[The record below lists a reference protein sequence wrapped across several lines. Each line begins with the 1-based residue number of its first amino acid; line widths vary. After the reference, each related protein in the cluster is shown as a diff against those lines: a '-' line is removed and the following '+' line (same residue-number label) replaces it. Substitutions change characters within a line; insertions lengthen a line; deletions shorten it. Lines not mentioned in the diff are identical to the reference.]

1 MRRAL
6 GYGLFSDNYAQG
18 NRPHSSQIIEKIAQ
32 DTNFHAERFAANLH
46 HNVIYII
53 LPILHPHRGV
63 SFPATKDFADP
74 ETRIDST
81 SCPNTNKKPRLLRG
95 RGFCFKLSNCCYR
108 QLGQYLCKFV
118 VQYFELV

>member
-63 SFPATKDFADP
+63 FPFPQRKTLLIPKHASIPRPSPTPTKNPVSFEAGVFA
-74 ETRIDST
+74 
-81 SCPNTNKKPRLLRG
+81 
-95 RGFCFKLSNCCYR
+95 SNS
-108 QLGQYLCKFV
+108 LTV
-118 VQYFELV
+118 VTANSGSISANL